1 MMKVSDISG
10 GILLEEVQHFD
21 AKHIFE
27 CGQCF
32 RWKREED
39 DSYTGVAYGR
49 VLNVKSD
56 YDKGTVTLNNT
67 NRKEF
72 FEIWYNYFDLGED
85 YGAIKATLSEDE
97 VLKGAIEFGRGIRIL
112 NQEPWELV
120 ISFIISANNNIP
132 RISRSIDILSQMF
145 GRPIS
150 YKGMTYYSFP
160 DAEALGSA
168 ELEQIDLCR
177 AGFRCKYIYQSAR
190 MIDGEELDLRAI
202 AKQDTKAAK
211 KELMRLAGVGPKVA
225 DCIMLFSMQKH
236 DAYPVDVWVKRVTEY
251 FYLHKDVSMKQ
262 IQEFAQGRF
271 DGLAGFAQ
279 QYLFYFAREQKIK

>member
-1 MMKVSDISG
+1 MKVLDING
-10 GILLEEVQHFD
+10 GILLEDVQHFD
-21 AKHIFE
+21 AKHVFE

-39 DSYTGVAYGR
+39 GSYTGVAYGK

-56 YDKGTVTLNNT
+56 YDKGTVILNNT
-67 NRKEF
+67 NRKDF
-72 FEIWYNYFDLGED
+72 SEIWYNYFDLGRD
-85 YGAIKATLSEDE
+85 YGEIKEILSEDE
-97 VLKGAIEFGRGIRIL
+97 ILKGAIEFGRGIRIL
-112 NQEPWELV
+112 NQESWELV

-160 DAEALGSA
+160 DVEALGSA
-168 ELEQIDLCR
+168 ELAQIDQCK
-177 AGFRCKYIYQSAR
+177 AGFRCKYIYKSAR
-190 MIDGEELDLRAI
+190 MINNKELDLRAT
-202 AKQDTKAAK
+202 AKQDTKVAK

-236 DAYPVDVWVKRVTEY
+236 DAYPIDVWVKRVTEY

-262 IQEFAQGRF
+262 IQEFAQEKF

-279 QYLFYFAREQKIK
+279 QYLFYFAREKKIK